1 MRVYSVKRALLWI
14 GLQGGLLAVC
24 SAQGVP
30 GSPSPT
36 GLIEEN
42 IKALPKYQI
51 EIIAFAYHDF
61 DPAEERFEEAPRGSL
76 LDLLNPTLLKT
87 HERSEPDVSAKL
99 LGSLLNL
106 DEDSPALIPTEPG
119 VPAGQLEE
127 LPERP
132 SSLER
137 RDQNLMTADRLAPA
151 AAVATD
157 AQEDPIPEEVAE
169 EPPKDRLPTGGEPW
183 YRLLS
188 TEELELTA
196 AYARLELLDAYTP
209 LVHGGWMQEGLP
221 EELAIPFDLAL
232 LGAFNPL
239 GTIKLHVQRFLHVT
253 VTLRYQS
260 ERAAG
265 GLLRRAGVG
274 LEEIQFPA
282 RYDLKVQRRTRSGE
296 LHFFDHPAFGV
307 LVLVKP
313 RPKELQ
319 VPEEDLTPAA

>member
-1 MRVYSVKRALLWI
+1 MRVYGVKRVLLWI
-14 GLQGGLLAVC
+14 GLQGGILAVC

-30 GSPSPT
+30 GSPSPA

-61 DPAEERFEEAPRGSL
+61 DPAEERFEDVPRGSL

-87 HERSEPDVSAKL
+87 HERNEPDVSAKL
-99 LGSLLNL
+99 LGLLLNL

-119 VPAGQLEE
+119 VPAGQLVE

-132 SSLER
+132 VHLER
-137 RDQNLMTADRLAPA
+137 REQSSSPADRFPTVA
-151 AAVATD
+151 AAETD
-157 AQEDPIPEEVAE
+157 TREDPIAEEVAE
-169 EPPKDRLPTGGEPW
+169 ESPDDRLPKSEEPW

-188 TEELELTA
+188 AEELELTDT
-196 AYARLELLDAYTP
+196 YDRLELLDAYTP
-209 LVHGGWMQEGLP
+209 LVHGGWVQEGLP
-221 EELAIPFDLAL
+221 AERAIPFDLAL

-260 ERAAG
+260 ERATG
-265 GLLRRAGVG
+265 GLLRPAGVG
-274 LEEIQFPA
+274 LEEVTFPA
-282 RYDLKVQRRTRSGE
+282 RYDLNVQRRSRSGE

-307 LVLVKP
+307 LVLVRP

-319 VPEEDLTPAA
+319 VPPEDLAPAA